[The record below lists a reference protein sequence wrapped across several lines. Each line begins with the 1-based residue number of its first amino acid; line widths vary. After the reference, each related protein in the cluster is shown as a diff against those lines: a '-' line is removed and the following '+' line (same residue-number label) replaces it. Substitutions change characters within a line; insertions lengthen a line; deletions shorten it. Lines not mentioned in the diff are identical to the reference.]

1 MNKKA
6 KIIGF
11 AGLVGAALVLT
22 ACNSFCSENDV
33 SNYLYNYDPINT
45 TFFENTTQANEFVL
59 ESFKKAEKA
68 DPTQI
73 SESSLKVKIYNEST
87 RSYELQDYSKDL
99 VVREINPSLYA
110 IKAIEITAV
119 NATTIDSD
127 SNRKDITLT
136 FGLNNYTSSLI
147 AVAEKEGII
156 APNLRFWEK
165 FDDMFLSYID
175 AKNTAEKAYSWLKDV
190 NLTNITYAQMNGYSY
205 ESLKSYRETPTDD
218 KLQLIL
224 NGNSTAEQKS
234 TELPGRYYSFL
245 TTLGHNKFFNEDDSY
260 TEDNKV
266 DYFKH
271 IEKWNDDLVANG
283 VIAADEAMS
292 ANFLSAYKSTL
303 NQRVAALRTCITVED
318 GFYGHT
324 SNDPVNDT
332 VPIEGKGEDFYQ
344 GWGEA
349 FAKHGFLE
357 GMFVYPIATM
367 TENFAHGFGMN
378 GTGQILA
385 VLLTTVIIRLLF
397 MLITLPS
404 TLSQQKMQM
413 LQPEIA
419 KLQQKYPN
427 ANTNQY
433 EKQKMQ
439 QAQMALYK
447 KYKVRPAL
455 TFLTLIVQF
464 PVFISVWNALQGS
477 ASLSRDAV
485 LGLRLS
491 DTIWSVL
498 SNFSGWPGNGGWWTA
513 AVLILLMSGAQ
524 ICAMFVPQWLNKQ
537 RTKNVQKLGKSN
549 TQVDQNKTMRM
560 TQWVMTIFIII
571 MGFNLPSAMG
581 VYWFAGAIFSI
592 LQSLVMHF
600 ILLKRLENGRQL

>member
-11 AGLVGAALVLT
+11 AGLVGAAIVLT

-45 TFFENTTQANEFVL
+45 TFFETPEQGTGHILETFKQAQN
-59 ESFKKAEKA
+59 A
-68 DPTQI
+68 DASQI
-73 SESSLKVKIYNEST
+73 SVTSLKIKLYDEIS
-87 RSYELQDYSKDL
+87 RSYELVDYSSDL
-99 VVREINPSLYA
+99 AFREINTELYA
-110 IKAIEITAV
+110 LNAVEITAV
-119 NATTIDSD
+119 NATTVDTD

-136 FGLNNYTSSLI
+136 FGLNSFTTSLI
-147 AVAEKEGII
+147 ASATSQGVM

-165 FDDMFLSYID
+165 FDDEFLAYISN
-175 AKNTAEKAYSWLKDV
+175 KNSAEKAYSWLKDV
-190 NLTNITYAQMNGYSY
+190 NLTNITYAQMNGYTY
-205 ESLKSYRETPTDD
+205 DALKSYREEPTEE
-218 KLQLIL
+218 KLQQLL
-224 NGNSTAEQKS
+224 HGDSTDEAKS
-234 TELPGRYYSFL
+234 SQLPGRYYSYL

-266 DYFKH
+266 DYYKH
-271 IEKWNDDLVANG
+271 ITQRNDKLVADG
-283 VIAADEAMS
+283 ILAADEVMS
-292 ANFLSAYKSTL
+292 ANFLTLYKSAL
-303 NQRVAALRTCITVED
+303 NQKVSTLKTCITVED

-324 SNDPVNDT
+324 SNDPVNDM
-332 VPIEGKGEDFYQ
+332 VLIEGKGYDFYQ

-367 TENFAHGFGMN
+367 TENFAHAFGLN

-385 VLLTTVIIRLLF
+385 VLLTTVIIRLIF

-413 LQPEIA
+413 LQPEIS

-455 TFLTLIVQF
+455 TFLTLIIQF

-477 ASLSRDAV
+477 ASLSRDAF

-491 DTIWSVL
+491 DTIISVL
-498 SNFSGWPGNGGWWTA
+498 TNFTGWPGNGGWWTA

-524 ICAMFVPQWLNKQ
+524 VCAMFVPQRLNKQ
-537 RTKNVQKLGKSN
+537 RLKNIQKLGKSN
-549 TQVDQNKTMRM
+549 TQQDQNKSMKM
-560 TQWVMTIFIII
+560 TQWIMTIFIII

-581 VYWFAGAIFSI
+581 VYWLTGALFSI
-592 LQSLVMHF
+592 IQSVVMHF
-600 ILLKRLENGRQL
+600 ILLKRMEQGR